1 MPMIQVSYSTPNPSS
16 DLPRKVAALSTRL
29 AQEKLGKQP
38 DVTAVAVQRVAA
50 EDWYIAGQSLAE
62 AGLAS
67 FFLDI
72 RITTGTNTKDEMA
85 AFIAAA
91 YAGFTAL
98 LGPLHA
104 ESYVHVHEAQG
115 FAYGYGGQTQERRY
129 IAARS

>member
-1 MPMIQVSYSTPNPSS
+1 MPMIQVSYSTPNPAS
-16 DLPRKVAALSTRL
+16 DLSRWIAALSTRL

-38 DVTAVAVQRVAA
+38 EVTAVAVQQVAA
-50 EDWYIAGQSLAE
+50 ADWYIAGQSLAE

-85 AFIAAA
+85 AFVAAA
-91 YAGFTAL
+91 YAEFGTL